1 MKYVKKILEKE
12 VKKMNNIGTVNLETE
27 RLLLRK
33 GTISD
38 ANQVYENYGK
48 DPLVSK
54 YVVWNQHLSVEDAVK
69 LMEKWQESYESKA
82 SYKWL
87 VIEKNSQKI
96 IGSIT
101 AVKVDEK
108 NKTVAI
114 GYCYGS
120 KWWNKGYATETL
132 KRVIKFFFEEVGVE
146 TIYANHLTSNI
157 ASGKVMKKAGM
168 IFEGTLRNRMID
180 KITNK
185 PMGLETYSITKE
197 DYYN

>member
-1 MKYVKKILEKE
+1 
-12 VKKMNNIGTVNLETE
+12 MNNIGTVNLETE